1 MIRNLVVEEEE
12 VAAMVGE
19 EEEVAAM
26 VEEEEEEEA
35 AVAEVGRMPHEVEE
49 EEDKSAF
56 VEFYSKFVVK
66 IYCCVLPLHN

>member
-1 MIRNLVVEEEE
+1 MWNREALRE
-12 VAAMVGE
+12 MQ
-19 EEEVAAM
+19 
-26 VEEEEEEEA
+26 EA